1 MRLSK
6 QLYQNKLQIQNEW
19 EKLEIY
25 KLLQMAG
32 FVDFPYSGF
41 PQFMPIGQ
49 KVINSICNLVR
60 SQAEC
65 FGFSEI
71 YLPLIQHTKFIE
83 QSGRLDLFKD
93 EIFFLPPKYD
103 SYMLTPTNE
112 EVFLNMALMGV
123 ESYRQFPIRLFQIA
137 DKFRNIQR
145 PRGLMRSKQFL
156 MCDMCSID
164 STEFSLYDSI
174 DRFEHIVKTV
184 FQELELN
191 IHRIQKADG
200 SYVDYM
206 IISPDGET
214 RIVMSSDGLYKYK
227 SLQEGDSPNIRASSL
242 AMYFLFKIGNQLKK
256 RILNKLGLQDIFMG
270 TYGFGI
276 QRCLHAIVQQHI
288 DSLGINFPKS
298 VRPFYISIIPI
309 DAKDEDQ
316 LLEAIKIYEFLM
328 REKASPLLDD
338 RLGLTIKQRASYSD
352 FLGVPIKIFVGKSEL
367 EHQTLTVKPRGKSSG
382 EEISKANFLNHFWNY
397 I

>member
-227 SLQEGDSPNIRASSL
+227 SLQEGDSPNVAELSERIETIRWA
-242 AMYFLFKIGNQLKK
+242 A
-256 RILNKLGLQDIFMG
+256 
-270 TYGFGI
+270 
-276 QRCLHAIVQQHI
+276 
-288 DSLGINFPKS
+288 
-298 VRPFYISIIPI
+298 
-309 DAKDEDQ
+309 
-316 LLEAIKIYEFLM
+316 
-328 REKASPLLDD
+328 
-338 RLGLTIKQRASYSD
+338 
-352 FLGVPIKIFVGKSEL
+352 
-367 EHQTLTVKPRGKSSG
+367 QTLKSNG
-382 EEISKANFLNHFWNY
+382 TDLNGNLALAFFY
-397 I
+397 L